1 MEIKIFNDDIET
13 LRPIVESWQ
22 ENVQDNDFGIIAD
35 DIDKYLTELGNMVLR
50 PDADLIVLYDE
61 ETPFG
66 YIGLN
71 YFESPLGNQR
81 MANEHFFFVI
91 PEKRGL
97 SSMRLIKNAKLLA
110 KMKGCSKIIF
120 NASNLASELHD
131 KLCRVYEK
139 MGLKHFESSY
149 IQDLDDDI

>member
-61 ETPFG
+61 ETPVG
-66 YIGLN
+66 YIGLR
-71 YFESPLGNQR
+71 YFSSPLGSQM
-81 MANEHFFFVI
+81 MAEEHYFYVI

-97 SSMRLIKNAKLLA
+97 ASMRLIKNAKTLA
-110 KMKGCSKIIF
+110 KMKGCSHRIMT
-120 NASNLASELHD
+120 ASNLASDMHD
-131 KLCRVYEK
+131 KLCEFYEK
-139 MGLKHFESSY
+139 SGMKKFETSY
-149 IQDLDDDI
+149 ISEV

>member
-1 MEIKIFNDDIET
+1 MEIRLFNDDIET

-61 ETPFG
+61 ETPVG
-66 YIGLN
+66 YIGLR
-71 YFESPLGNQR
+71 YFSSPLSSQM
-81 MANEHFFFVI
+81 MAEEHYFYVI

-97 SSMRLIKNAKLLA
+97 ASMRLIKNAKTLA
-110 KMKGCSKIIF
+110 KMKNCSHIIF
-120 NASNLASELHD
+120 NASNLASELHE

-139 MGLKHFESSY
+139 MGLMKFETSF
-149 IQDLDDDI
+149 ITALE